1 MSKTDAYVPASELS
15 LPVPAATKSGSPVKI
30 GSLVGVTATARGE
43 GGNLPT
49 HASVLMDDR
58 AYVLPVDGAITGPGQ
73 PIYIVAADNTLTV
86 TAGSNTLFGYSV
98 SMPDNKYASKATGVG
113 PALVKLAKV

>member
-1 MSKTDAYVPASELS
+1 MKNEAYVPASELS
-15 LPVPAATKSGSPVKI
+15 LPVPVNTLAGKPVKV

-49 HASVLMDDR
+49 HATVLMDDR
-58 AYVLPVDGAITGPGQ
+58 AYYLDVDGAITGPGQ

-86 TAGSNTLFGYSV
+86 TVGSNTLFGFSV
-98 SMPDNKYASKATGVG
+98 CTADNKFATKSAGVG
-113 PALVKLAKV
+113 QALVKLAKV

>member
-1 MSKTDAYVPASELS
+1 MKNEGYVPASELS
-15 LPVPAATKSGSPVKI
+15 LPVPAGTLSGKPVKI

-73 PIYIVAADNTLTV
+73 NIYIVTADNTLTT

-98 SMPDNKYASKATGVG
+98 SMPDNKYATKAAGIS